1 MKYINKEESTTSAL
15 DSQFTAL
22 EWEKTEQ
29 ASHLV
34 SLQLHMEVVE
44 DWSHHDKLGTLRPLA
59 LKTYMTFS

>member
-29 ASHLV
+29 ASRLV

-44 DWSHHDKLGTLRPLA
+44 DWSHHDKSRLRPLA
-59 LKTYMTFS
+59 PKTYMTFS